1 MVTNDFRQVLRDELN
16 FLLFR
21 PIRPDFDRLG
31 NYYLAMGLC
40 ASWLAGM
47 GRYYDNP
54 NAYLFQYLGLGS
66 VAYVFVMAA
75 LLYLILAPLR
85 PANWTYRNVLIFV
98 GMTAPPAILYATP
111 IQWFLPF
118 EAARLINIWFLVI
131 VAIWRVALLFHY
143 LMRSAQLGIAGSLI
157 GGLLPLSLVVVI
169 LAMLN
174 LQHVTFDIMA
184 GVKTEGTTGMEATYS
199 IILALTVLSFAIF
212 PFSLLGYFYLI
223 YRRRPDQ
230 PPA

>member
-1 MVTNDFRQVLRDELN
+1 
-16 FLLFR
+16 
-21 PIRPDFDRLG
+21 
-31 NYYLAMGLC
+31 MGLC

-75 LLYLILAPLR
+75 LLFVILAPLR

-111 IQWFLPF
+111 IQWFLSF
-118 EAARLINIWFLVI
+118 DVARTINIWFLVI
-131 VAIWRVALLFHY
+131 VAIWRVALLFQY
-143 LMRSAQLGIAGSLI
+143 LMRSAQLGIAGSI
-157 GGLLPLSLVVVI
+157 VAGLLPLSLVVVI

-174 LQHVTFDIMA
+174 LQHVTFDIMS
-184 GVKTEGTTGMEATYS
+184 GVRTEGTTGMETTYS
-199 IILALTVLSFAIF
+199 IILALTVLSFAIL
-212 PFSLLGYFYLI
+212 PFSLLGYSYLI
-223 YRRRPDQ
+223 YRRQAGRR
-230 PPA
+230 

>member
-1 MVTNDFRQVLRDELN
+1 MITNDLLQVLRDEFS

-118 EAARLINIWFLVI
+118 EAAKLINICFLVI
-131 VAIWRVALLFHY
+131 VAIWRVALLFQY

-174 LQHVTFDIMA
+174 LQHVTFDIMS

-223 YRRRPDQ
+223 YRRRPGRQ
-230 PPA
+230 

>member
-118 EAARLINIWFLVI
+118 EAA
-131 VAIWRVALLFHY
+131 HY

>member
-1 MVTNDFRQVLRDELN
+1 MVIDNIREVLRAELD
-16 FLLFR
+16 FLLFQSV
-21 PIRPDFDRLG
+21 RPDLARLG

-40 ASWLAGM
+40 ASCLAGM

-85 PANWTYRNVLIFV
+85 PANWSYRNVLIFV

-118 EAARLINIWFLVI
+118 EAARLVNIWFLVI
-131 VAIWRVALLFHY
+131 VAVWRVALLLQY
-143 LMRSAQLGIAGSLI
+143 LIRSAQLGIMGSLI
-157 GGLLPLSLVVVI
+157 GGLLPLSLIVVI
-169 LAMLN
+169 LASLN
-174 LQHVTFDIMA
+174 LQHVTFDLMS
-184 GVKTEGTTGMEATYS
+184 GVKTEGTTGMEATYT
-199 IILALTVLSFAIF
+199 IVLYLTVLSFVAF
-212 PFSLLGYFYLI
+212 PFSLLGYLYLI
-223 YRRRPDQ
+223 YMRKRERK
-230 PPA
+230 

>member
-1 MVTNDFRQVLRDELN
+1 MVTNDLRQVLRDEFN

-31 NYYLAMGLC
+31 NYYLGMGLC

-66 VAYVFVMAA
+66 VAYVFV
-75 LLYLILAPLR
+75 
-85 PANWTYRNVLIFV
+85 
-98 GMTAPPAILYATP
+98 
-111 IQWFLPF
+111 QWFLPF

-230 PPA
+230 PPV

>member
-1 MVTNDFRQVLRDELN
+1 MFTNDLRQVLRDEFS

-75 LLYLILAPLR
+75 LLYHILAPLR

-118 EAARLINIWFLVI
+118 EAARQINIWFLVI
-131 VAIWRVALLFHY
+131 VAIWRVALLFQY
-143 LMRSAQLGIAGSLI
+143 LMRSSRLGIAGSLI

-174 LQHVTFDIMA
+174 LQHVTFDIMS
-184 GVKTEGTTGMEATYS
+184 GVKTAGTTGMEATYS
-199 IILALTVLSFAIF
+199 IILALTVLSFAIL
-212 PFSLLGYFYLI
+212 PISLLGYFYLI
-223 YRRRPDQ
+223 YRRRPGQ
-230 PPA
+230 Q